1 MALNFNV
8 LAQVPSIA
16 ERFMA
21 GEQAA
26 REEQQRNMLLQQRQM
41 EFQQAQ
47 QDRQLAAQERQRK
60 AAQLEADRT
69 RRQTFLTQL
78 RDQMAKG
85 GHRLNRESLSSM
97 LDFGIESGED
107 SLVQL
112 ATRGLKDL
120 DDEEAWQ
127 SAFGGGA
134 RPPAAAAAPAPAMP
148 AAAPAMPAAAP
159 AMEAPPEPAI
169 DESGVNRAAWMA
181 KAGLE
186 EDIVPAPAPAP
197 VANVLAAAPEAAA
210 PVNVLAAAPAA
221 PAVDAERQRL
231 NALLNNRNKAIR
243 DEARERL
250 KALNAATPR
259 PIVVG
264 GRLLSPTGQVI
275 YEPPPGSMTPAE
287 RFVPVGPNVFNRE
300 TGQFLPGPAREPALR
315 QTPEARVKPAAPIR
329 VRPGEVVISPETGQ
343 PIFTAP
349 PAPAR
354 AAAERG
360 AAPAGGT
367 PAQLAKAE
375 AQQAAQTKLSQ
386 DLQTQLGY
394 YEELAK
400 MGAMSSPGR
409 PVVANVLA
417 YARSSGLGQEAERAA
432 GTKAQ
437 TLRDNIANARQ
448 RILMHVKNATGATA
462 GQMNSNIELQ
472 TWLRS
477 LTDPQQSIETVRE
490 TLKQMDAVIGS
501 VRNQVAQEGTRR
513 APAAAPAPAPAPAPA
528 AANRREIAPG
538 VFVTERP

>member
-47 QDRQLAAQERQRK
+47 AERLAVAEERRLKAQRQAEEDEWLGKMASLFEQNNQPLTLENAQKGLSFAVRSRNAPAIQMMQKTVEALRGRAAREELLGGIAAPAGAPPVAPALAVEPV
-60 AAQLEADRT
+60 AA
-69 RRQTFLTQL
+69 
-78 RDQMAKG
+78 
-85 GHRLNRESLSSM
+85 
-97 LDFGIESGED
+97 
-107 SLVQL
+107 
-112 ATRGLKDL
+112 
-120 DDEEAWQ
+120 
-127 SAFGGGA
+127 
-134 RPPAAAAAPAPAMP
+134 PAAAATPAME
-148 AAAPAMPAAAP
+148 AAPAMAV
-159 AMEAPPEPAI
+159 EPTL
-169 DESGVNRAAWMA
+169 DERGVNRAAWMA

-186 EDIVPAPAPAP
+186 EAVAPAP
-197 VANVLAAAPEAAA
+197 VANVLAAPPAPA
-210 PVNVLAAAPAA
+210 VNVLAAAPAVQVAGPTEMPTAAAPSAAVQEQIASLRAQQRRALAAGEKDIAAYFGSQITSLEAQTDPTKRYKVVGNQMFDFLTQQFVTPPALPARAGA
-221 PAVDAERQRL
+221 PAPAAGAR
-231 NALLNNRNKAIR
+231 
-243 DEARERL
+243 EART
-250 KALNAATPR
+250 KAPPADVAAMQQLGYP
-259 PIVVG
+259 
-264 GRLLSPTGQVI
+264 L
-275 YEPPPGSMTPAE
+275 
-287 RFVPVGPNVFNRE
+287 
-300 TGQFLPGPAREPALR
+300 
-315 QTPEARVKPAAPIR
+315 TPEGYAQFKAAGRKPAA
-329 VRPGEVVISPETGQ
+329 
-343 PIFTAP
+343 
-349 PAPAR
+349 APA
-354 AAAERG
+354 
-360 AAPAGGT
+360 AAPGAPAAGT
-367 PAQLAKAE
+367 PAQQAKAE

-409 PVVANVLA
+409 PVVANVIA

-513 APAAAPAPAPAPAPA
+513 APAAAPAAAPAPAPAPA